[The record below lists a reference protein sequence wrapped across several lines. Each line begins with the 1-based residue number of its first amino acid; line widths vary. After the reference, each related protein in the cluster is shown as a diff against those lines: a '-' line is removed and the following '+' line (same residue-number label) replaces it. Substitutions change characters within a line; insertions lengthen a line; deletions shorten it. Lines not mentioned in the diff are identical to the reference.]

1 MEGAT
6 CEVEIQKRLAEALER
21 RRIAEEHLK
30 SCTVDSKSEAEY
42 KLAEAEAD
50 LIGAEVAL
58 VEAQLSVCTEPGSHL
73 HDKVKIL
80 IRRWNIAIQRLEELS
95 TRKRGR
101 SNLLVC
107 LDDRNSDGITAQK
120 KQKITSISDL
130 FTEGGEGCSEAG
142 ERRLRLQSKELELP
156 PTWCN
161 QTEPIEI
168 FPVQPDEADFDKA
181 KNILFNS
188 GPNATLN
195 ESAFQ
200 IHCVRRV
207 QNLPAYERYALER
220 KLLIQLRSA
229 GACEPASRAFS
240 CDCAGAACMA

>member
-1 MEGAT
+1 MPARQNLNLLPFTALFITLIENFPQIKEARTVSRSPKKMWQWCDKDGVYVDFSNET
-6 CEVEIQKRLAEALER
+6 SEIIDEKHRKAECSFSLRVDGREYRFDLKRL
-21 RRIAEEHLK
+21 
-30 SCTVDSKSEAEY
+30 V
-42 KLAEAEAD
+42 
-50 LIGAEVAL
+50 
-58 VEAQLSVCTEPGSHL
+58 Q
-73 HDKVKIL
+73 
-80 IRRWNIAIQRLEELS
+80 
-95 TRKRGR
+95 
-101 SNLLVC
+101 
-107 LDDRNSDGITAQK
+107 
-120 KQKITSISDL
+120 

-142 ERRLRLQSKELELP
+142 ERRLRQQSKELELP

-229 GACEPASRAFS
+229 GACEPAPRAFS
-240 CDCAGAACMA
+240 CGCAGAACMA